1 MVSARSVMVVGM
13 LAARCFIKDHNLGFV
28 MVDFHTAAPT
38 PFLVRI
44 NHVLE
49 LCG

>member
-1 MVSARSVMVVGM
+1 VSGFSLRQ
-13 LAARCFIKDHNLGFV
+13 CYIKDHNLGFV
-28 MVDFHTAAPT
+28 MVDFHTAALT

-49 LCG
+49 MCD